1 MDIDRLKLIDKV
13 LGVVVISSF
22 IIAIFYQQLL
32 LEVGVLAL
40 FWLVL
45 DTYVAF
51 KTSKL
56 DFVIDI
62 LLIATFVILPFF
74 VPNIYSLSTLASL
87 MPSIPGVPK
96 KTLAVLVIVGGLL
109 AIVALYA
116 IDVIR
121 MMREVE
127 IVL

>member
-13 LGVVVISSF
+13 LG
-22 IIAIFYQQLL
+22 IIALTSIILTLFYQPLL
-32 LEVGVLAL
+32 LEAGVLTL
-40 FWLVL
+40 FWLGIDV
-45 DTYVAF
+45 YVSF

-56 DFVIDI
+56 DFVMDI
-62 LLIATFVILPFF
+62 LFIVAIVVASILAPNLIGI
-74 VPNIYSLSTLASL
+74 STLASI
-87 MPSIPGVPK
+87 MPSTATPK
-96 KTLAVLVIVGGLL
+96 KTLARLLIAGGSL

-121 MMREVE
+121 MIREVE

>member
-13 LGVVVISSF
+13 LG
-22 IIAIFYQQLL
+22 IIVLTSIILSLFYQPLL
-32 LEVGVLAL
+32 LEAGVLAL
-40 FWLVL
+40 FWLGIDL
-45 DTYVAF
+45 YVSF

-56 DFVIDI
+56 DFAMDTLFIVAIVIASI
-62 LLIATFVILPFF
+62 LAP
-74 VPNIYSLSTLASL
+74 SLFSISTLASI
-87 MPSIPGVPK
+87 MPSTAIPK
-96 KTLAVLVIVGGLL
+96 ETLAKLVIAGGLL

>member
-1 MDIDRLKLIDKV
+1 MDINRLKIIDKV
-13 LGVVVISSF
+13 LGIVVITSF
-22 IIAIFYQQLL
+22 IIALFYRPLL
-32 LEVGVLAL
+32 LEVGALAL

-56 DFVIDI
+56 NFVMDI
-62 LLIATFVILPFF
+62 LLIAAFAILSFF
-74 VPNIYSLSTLASL
+74 APNLFSVSTLVSI
-87 MPSIPGVPK
+87 MPSTSIPK
-96 KTLAVLVIVGGLL
+96 KTLAKLVIAGGLL
-109 AIVALYA
+109 AIVVLYA

-121 MMREVE
+121 TIREVE